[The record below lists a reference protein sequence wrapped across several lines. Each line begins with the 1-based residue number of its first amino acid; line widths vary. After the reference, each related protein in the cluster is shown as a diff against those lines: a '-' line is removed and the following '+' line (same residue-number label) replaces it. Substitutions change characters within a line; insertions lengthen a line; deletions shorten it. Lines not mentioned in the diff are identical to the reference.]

1 MYNKKCCA
9 VTLRMQGALVRANPR
24 SGDVLAPSTHL
35 AQRGGHGCVSI
46 RERAR
51 RLPAGLPRRENFIKL
66 HTPSSDTHTLGT
78 EEMQCSVTLESDHNG
93 GNVKMKTINNYKN
106 PYKKEPNLDNIVDQ
120 LCTRLQDIKD
130 QEGASRVGMPTCSIE
145 ETEAVRR
152 YYAAFPALKKGRE
165 SPLPYYLPPPAW
177 CRKSAP
183 DSKIKMQSE
192 LTVSKDWNAKN
203 KKITSGK
210 ERRNSY
216 HGQKKNKKRCNSYSR
231 SFDSKENLP
240 EWVTHEGVW
249 DMESQD
255 PVKEFIRAI
264 ALDEGYGTCEN
275 TVTDE
280 IKEITKGKIGMNE
293 NMVPDWDDSLDLD
306 AEWVITED
314 LNPRVRTPMEE
325 ELYAKFEAKFDRS
338 IEALWSKDQNT
349 PDDEYQDLPIDFQD
363 LLSSPSDRLFA
374 DPSAEKCSLISLTES
389 IWSTEAADF
398 PPPLDRGDS
407 PSRIV
412 DALHDRFR
420 PLNLADVVEPEPREL
435 EGRDLRCA
443 DYRREHDAL
452 VHGDQPQPRSQ
463 RLRRG
468 SAAPQR
474 GARRGPAARAP
485 APRSPPRRAPSR
497 PREDLLTSARTHFR
511 PIRRESDAEP
521 PRYADGDTFDI
532 AGDPDTVDF
541 HRSRSGG
548 LYLGSSLE
556 RYLEYRATR
565 SIDYGRL
572 NLTEAQ
578 RCPDLDEPGLRL
590 RFPLRQRDAGV
601 QTSRRA
607 SPAPRRR
614 GLGAVRSAAAPPRR
628 CAPAPRAPSGAAA
641 SAAPAHCRRRARAPP
656 DELSR
661 DWEELLSDISAAAA
675 GARGGRG
682 GRGRASRGP
691 QAAAQR
697 GPALRGHMHSP
708 ARALP
713 AVLLAGSGCG
723 PPAHALGFDL
733 PIYCAATLS
742 DSGYAFR
749 PAIAKDVPTV
759 AAALMPSL

>member
-1 MYNKKCCA
+1 
-9 VTLRMQGALVRANPR
+9 
-24 SGDVLAPSTHL
+24 
-35 AQRGGHGCVSI
+35 
-46 RERAR
+46 
-51 RLPAGLPRRENFIKL
+51 
-66 HTPSSDTHTLGT
+66 
-78 EEMQCSVTLESDHNG
+78 MQCSVTLESDHNG

-130 QEGASRVGMPTCSIE
+130 QEGASRVGMPTCSLE

-183 DSKIKMQSE
+183 DSKIKMQGE

-216 HGQKKNKKRCNSYSR
+216 HGQKKNKKRCNSFSR

-398 PPPLDRGDS
+398 PPPLERVES
-407 PSRIV
+407 PSRIA

-435 EGRDLRCA
+435 ESFALYEGDEI
-443 DYRREHDAL
+443 YDAL
-452 VHGDQPQPRSQ
+452 TTVANTMRSFTAINHSRDRSGFVEVPPRRS
-463 RLRRG
+463 
-468 SAAPQR
+468 
-474 GARRGPAARAP
+474 GARASRAP
-485 APRSPPRRAPSR
+485 PAPPPRSPPRRAPSR

-532 AGDPDTVDF
+532 CGDPDTVDF

-556 RYLEYRATR
+556 RYLEYRAVR

-601 QTSRRA
+601 QTEARAAPAAAARAPCEECGGAKKMRA
-607 SPAPRRR
+607 SA
-614 GLGAVRSAAAPPRR
+614 ARSVWSGRPCRA
-628 CAPAPRAPSGAAA
+628 CALPAPRAAPAAA
-641 SAAPAHCRRRARAPP
+641 PRAWPAPPAPAPEGGEARGDRKRRHSAA
-656 DELSR
+656 
-661 DWEELLSDISAAAA
+661 
-675 GARGGRG
+675 
-682 GRGRASRGP
+682 
-691 QAAAQR
+691 
-697 GPALRGHMHSP
+697 LR
-708 ARALP
+708 
-713 AVLLAGSGCG
+713 
-723 PPAHALGFDL
+723 
-733 PIYCAATLS
+733 CAATCSHPHARFLPCCS
-742 DSGYAFR
+742 LALAADR
-749 PAIAKDVPTV
+749 PLTR
-759 AAALMPSL
+759 